1 MNIAAYIR
9 INAAVFWMLP
19 LAAAAAA
26 LPLDESLWV
35 EVNPLGGVFTNGT
48 YECRG
53 KNVQVFARAAG
64 FGISSN
70 VTFSADFTPGET
82 GGTMWKTAAIAL
94 EETPHRYWHVALVES
109 PPPVNWRAFELSE
122 MRDGVWQAD
131 KSLVCETNYCI
142 GAWKNGECY
151 RLAIKM
157 GDGVVE
163 GDVRSSSGE
172 TVFRKRY
179 RLSPGAV
186 GCGVPVISGGR
197 LNGRYANVEIE
208 AGAAVQSTA
217 VPSPQKATPCWRIG
231 YDAAG
236 RAQFISSDGDSVFL
250 AGCGVV
256 NYTGDFDLGA
266 RRHVYGDAMKAIYGS
281 HEVWASAAVEK
292 LKGLGF
298 NTIAFS
304 DGILLRRGLMHTEML
319 NFGATVAACDDELNI
334 VAGNEQPCTAMPN
347 VFSPKFAEYC
357 RFVAGRLCYANR
369 NDPWLIGY
377 YLDNELAWWGGGPD
391 FHSGV
396 ADGIFNAVAKKG
408 EDHSAKIALREFLR
422 LKGIT
427 DPAAAS
433 SETKREFVR
442 LVARR
447 YFETATSAIRE
458 VDPNHL
464 ILGCRFAGLTTADRV
479 VWEEC
484 GRFCDVVSVNCY
496 PIADLSRGVILD
508 GEMRWAPLFSDVIKE
523 RSRWAGRPIIVTEWS
538 FSSLESPCPCEHGAG
553 QRFATQKERAEA
565 ASIFLKTL
573 YSLPCVAGHVFFR
586 WCDQPPGGASGSE
599 SENCNYGLFAMDGSE
614 YEDMTRAMALVQKAS
629 AYWRRQPPP
638 EPRTVAT
645 PSPGECASALVD
657 GNATSPVFAKDASGA
672 FSADNGLIRL
682 HGCVGKD
689 GLRIC
694 EKGQIYAMI
703 CTGGPQ
709 PRWPSARRVV
719 EASGSVKDGGCILDV
734 TFASQA
740 GRYHMKE
747 RYFLPA
753 GKRTFVAE
761 HMVLTNNG
769 DEPISPPRV
778 FFSLVPD
785 GTPDDVRSTLIS
797 RPKMFW
803 NPRPSAS
810 WLFRDGSSISAVA
823 PECLNVDV
831 RFFSENGVF
840 HGDIPYEMPRTAT
853 SVTYIAPEEEYG
865 FPEHPY
871 VTISLEQRGVSRE

>member
-1 MNIAAYIR
+1 
-9 INAAVFWMLP
+9 MLP
-19 LAAAAAA
+19 LATAAAA
-26 LPLDESLWV
+26 LPLDEALWV

-70 VTFSADFTPGET
+70 VTFSADFTPSET

-131 KSLVCETNYCI
+131 KSLVCETNYCA

-163 GDVRSSSGE
+163 GDVRSSCGE

-179 RLSPGAV
+179 RLSPDAV
-186 GCGVPVISGGR
+186 GCGIPVIRGGR

-208 AGAAVQSTA
+208 AGVAVRSA
-217 VPSPQKATPCWRIG
+217 DEPSPQKAVPYWRIG
-231 YDAAG
+231 YDEEG
-236 RAQFISSDGDSVFL
+236 RAQFISPDGDSVFL

-256 NYTGDFDLGA
+256 NYTGDFDLSA
-266 RRHVYGDAMKAIYGS
+266 RRHVYLDAVQAKYGS
-281 HEVWASAAVEK
+281 QEAWAAATIDT

-298 NTIAFS
+298 NLLAFP
-304 DGILLRRGLMHTEML
+304 DGILLNRGLPYTQIL
-319 NFGATVAACDDELNI
+319 NFGSTVAAGDDELNI
-334 VAGNEQPCTAMPN
+334 VAGNEQPCTAIPN
-347 VFSPKFAEYC
+347 VFSPKFSEYC
-357 RFVAGRLCYANR
+357 RFVAGRLCYASR
-369 NDPWLIGY
+369 NDPWLVGY
-377 YLDNELAWWGGGPD
+377 YLDNELAWWGGGGD
-391 FHSGV
+391 FHSGI

-408 EDHSAKIALREFLR
+408 EDHSAKMALLEFLR
-422 LKGIT
+422 LRGVD
-427 DPAAAS
+427 DPAVAS
-433 SETKREFVR
+433 AEAKREFIR

-447 YFETATSAIRE
+447 YFEVATSAIRE

-496 PIADLSRGVILD
+496 PIADLGRGAVFD
-508 GEMRWAPLFSDVIKE
+508 GEMRWAPLLSDVIKE
-523 RSRWAGRPIIVTEWS
+523 RSSWAGRPIIVTEWS
-538 FSSLESPCPCEHGAG
+538 FSSLESPCPCEYGAG

-565 ASIFLKTL
+565 ASLFLKTL

-586 WCDQPPGGASGSE
+586 WCDQPSTGASGPG

-614 YEDMTRAMALVQKAS
+614 YVEMTHAMALVQNAPT
-629 AYWRRQPPP
+629 YWRRQPTP
-638 EPRTVAT
+638 EPRPVAT
-645 PSPGECASALVD
+645 PSPGECARAMVD
-657 GNATSPVFAKDASGA
+657 SNAIPPVFTKEASGA
-672 FSADNGLIRL
+672 FSADNGLLRL
-682 HGCVGKD
+682 HGRIGED
-689 GLRIC
+689 GLHICDKGRIF
-694 EKGQIYAMI
+694 AMI
-703 CTGGPQ
+703 CTGGPN
-709 PRWPSARRVV
+709 PRWPSAMRVV
-719 EASGSVKDGGCILDV
+719 EATGTVKDGVCILDV
-734 TFASQA
+734 TFVSLP
-740 GRYHMKE
+740 GRYRMKE

-753 GKRTFVAE
+753 GKSAFVAE
-761 HMVLTNNG
+761 HIALTNDG
-769 DEPISPPRV
+769 DGAISPPRV

-785 GTPDDVRSTLIS
+785 ASPDDVKSTLVA
-797 RPKMFW
+797 RPRMFW
-803 NPRPSAS
+803 NPRPSAA
-810 WLFRDGSSISAVA
+810 WQFRDGTSLVAVA
-823 PECLNVDV
+823 PKSLNVDV
-831 RFFSENGVF
+831 RMFSENGVF
-840 HGDIPYEMPRTAT
+840 HGDIPYEMPCTAT

-871 VTISLEQRGVSRE
+871 VTISLER